1 VKQKESILKSPIT
14 NAALRPFLSCNDF
27 TVSGET
33 FQILKD
39 SELDFLLTSPR
50 PPEGD
55 LMKYYESETYIS
67 HTDTRKDWLDKIYQK
82 VRKITIKSKI
92 KKLKKNHSNAT
103 SVLDLGCG
111 TGDFLLAC
119 QEKEYEVF
127 GVEPNIQARKKSQSK
142 IQTTKI
148 FDSFHSLQKATS
160 CKFDIITLWHVL
172 EHVPDLNNYVK
183 MLKEMLN
190 PDGIL
195 IIAVP
200 NFKSFD
206 AGYYKEFWAA
216 YDVPRHLWHFS
227 KKAIAV
233 LFQKEALKIVKTYP
247 MIFDAFYVSLLS
259 EKYRK
264 RNLIPVRAFCI
275 GFISNLIA
283 VFTKQYSSRIYI
295 LKHGENVI

>member
-1 VKQKESILKSPIT
+1 VKQQESILISPIT
-14 NAALRPFLSCNDF
+14 NAPLKPFLSCTDF

-50 PPEGD
+50 PLEKD
-55 LMKYYESETYIS
+55 LMTYYESETYIS
-67 HTDTRKDWLDKIYQK
+67 HTDAHKNWLDKIYQK
-82 VRKITIKSKI
+82 VRKISIKSKI

-111 TGDFLLAC
+111 TGDFLQAC
-119 QEKEYEVF
+119 QEKEYEIF
-127 GVEPNIQARKKSQSK
+127 GVEPNNQARKKAQSK
-142 IQTTKI
+142 IQTTTI
-148 FDSFHSLQKATS
+148 FDSVCSLQKTTS

-183 MLKEMLN
+183 SLKEMLN
-190 PDGIL
+190 PEGIL
-195 IIAVP
+195 VIAVP

-216 YDVPRHLWHFS
+216 YDLPRHLWHFS

-233 LFQKEALKIVKTYP
+233 LFQKEALKLVKTYP

-264 RNLIPVRAFCI
+264 KSLPPLRAFCI
-275 GFISNLIA
+275 GFISNLKA
-283 VFTKQYSSRIYI
+283 VFTKEYSSRIYI
-295 LKHGENVI
+295 LKHDKKAI